1 MPIFYCPL
9 TRDVNNLAD
18 LIPIGIAIAELE
30 HELGITDTPI
40 SDFHRLNDASTV
52 NIIPSLD
59 INDADSADLFVE
71 QVLQCLR

>member
-1 MPIFYCPL
+1 MPIFYRPL
-9 TRDVNNLAD
+9 TRDVNNIAD
-18 LIPIGIAIAELE
+18 LIPVGIALAEFE
-30 HELGITDTPI
+30 HELGLTDTPI

-71 QVLQCLR
+71 QVLQRFR